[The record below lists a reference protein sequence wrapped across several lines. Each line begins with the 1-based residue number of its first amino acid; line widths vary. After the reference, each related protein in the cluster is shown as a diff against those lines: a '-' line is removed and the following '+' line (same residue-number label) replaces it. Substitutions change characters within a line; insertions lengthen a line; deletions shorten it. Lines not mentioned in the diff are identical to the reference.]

1 MYIFPISSIV
11 PHFMVSGTLDYCEI
25 SNEDISK
32 HKISVSMWKKI
43 SQFFFTSEAKMIFQK
58 KCISTEI
65 EVS

>member
-1 MYIFPISSIV
+1 
-11 PHFMVSGTLDYCEI
+11 MVSGTLDYCEI